1 MRFLLLPL
9 IAATMM
15 AACSRPQSETDEP
28 QAAAQGEAPAGVHSS
43 GTVVAITREYSA
55 ITIQHAPIPEFQM
68 EAMTME
74 FTVADATQLDGLN
87 VGDRVTFDL
96 SGPIDIRTIEKA
108 NN

>member
-1 MRFLLLPL
+1 MRSLLLPL

-15 AACSRPQSETDEP
+15 SACGQPQSITDEPPAAAQSET
-28 QAAAQGEAPAGVHSS
+28 PAGVHSS

-74 FTVADATQLDGLN
+74 FTVANATQLDDLN

-96 SGPIDIRTIEKA
+96 SGPIDIRTIRKA
-108 NN
+108 DS